1 MVKAPDISI
10 TSLDVITAFSPA
22 GEYKFTLDELQ
33 DATIANSEETTD
45 QTGKGGRL
53 INRLKR
59 NKTVTVS
66 GNNGMLSSG
75 MLEVQSGGTFTHK
88 DNAIVSWTDYLEVDT
103 NKATTTYK
111 AAGTSGAEIKKL
123 FVRNTDGSAGTEY
136 TQAAQAAEGK
146 FAYAPN
152 TGVITFASGEIDDGT
167 EIVVVYNRAIS
178 GEVLENMSDNYA
190 GKLQLFIDA
199 TGEDKCSNVYHIQFY
214 IPKADFSG
222 TFDITL
228 GGDQAVHAFEAV
240 SLATACGHGS
250 STSLWTYTIFGDE
263 QSDVVSA

>member
-10 TSLDVITAFSPA
+10 TSLDVITAFDMA

-75 MLEVQSGGTFTHK
+75 MLETQSGGQFTHK
-88 DNAIVSWTDYLEVDT
+88 NDAIVSWTDYLVVT
-103 NKATTTYK
+103 NDAATTSFKAT
-111 AAGTSGAEIKKL
+111 GTAGAEIKKL
-123 FVRNTDGSAGTEY
+123 FVRNADGSAGTEY
-136 TQAAQAAEGK
+136 VQDATASQGK
-146 FAYAPN
+146 FAYTPASG
-152 TGVITFASGEIDDGT
+152 TITFAADEIEDGT
-167 EIVVVYNRAIS
+167 EVVVVYNRAIS

-214 IPKADFSG
+214 VPKADFNG

-240 SLATACGHGS
+240 SLATACGHGV

-263 QSDVVSA
+263 QEDIVGA